1 MRTLR
6 PSWTR
11 EQGKRNMRRCL
22 AIGLILSLLFTG
34 CAQPGKKGQ
43 YQAAYLDVFD
53 TVTSIT
59 AQAESEDAFREQAE
73 KIHDRLLRCHQLFD
87 IYNDYAGLNNLKT
100 VNDNAGIAPVKVD
113 GEIIRLLQDCRA
125 YYELTDHAVNAAM
138 GSVLQ
143 LWHEARTAGLE
154 NPEQAALPEDTA
166 LKNAAAHTDWAAV
179 EIDEEAGTVY
189 LSDPELRLD
198 VGAVAKGWSA
208 QRAAEAAP
216 EGFLISVGGNVCATG
231 PKDNSGTPWVVGIT
245 DPDGGADYL
254 HTLYDTDSAIVT
266 SGDYQRY
273 YVVGGVR
280 YHHIIDPETL
290 YPAGRFRS
298 VTVICGDSGLA
309 DALSTALF
317 VLPREEGEAL
327 AQSCGAEAMW
337 VDTEGN
343 CFYTPG
349 FSNWICQ

>member
-1 MRTLR
+1 
-6 PSWTR
+6 
-11 EQGKRNMRRCL
+11 MRRCL
-22 AIGLILSLLFTG
+22 AIGLILSLLLTG

>member
-1 MRTLR
+1 
-6 PSWTR
+6 
-11 EQGKRNMRRCL
+11 MRRCL
-22 AIGLILSLLFTG
+22 AIGLILSLLLTG

-113 GEIIRLLQDCRA
+113 GEIIRLLQDCRE